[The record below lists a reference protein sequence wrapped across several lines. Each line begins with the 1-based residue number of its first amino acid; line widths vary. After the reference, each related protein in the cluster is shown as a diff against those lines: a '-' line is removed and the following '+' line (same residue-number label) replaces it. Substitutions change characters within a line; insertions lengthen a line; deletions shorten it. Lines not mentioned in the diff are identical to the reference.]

1 MIESEHCANWH
12 FKYNIL
18 FCRDNF
24 NKKYLV
30 RKKIEKFAAMVVVFT
45 WKNYSIHHKFLAGL

>member
-12 FKYNIL
+12 FKYNTL

-30 RKKIEKFAAMVVVFT
+30 RKKN
-45 WKNYSIHHKFLAGL
+45 WKICCDGSGFHMKKLFNSS